1 MCIFLLIGA
10 YDQSITCIE
19 NFSDEIFYEI
29 FDYLNGCEIYDAF
42 SNLNHRFEQ
51 LLHSSSLLYKLEFD
65 HLKSEET
72 FVNNYKQFFLRH
84 RHQIF
89 SINLSSGYQND
100 YFLSW
105 FIFDSSLHRLESIF
119 IDVHDFKKDTFIS
132 LLVNF
137 ASLPRL
143 FALTIKCH
151 TDKNLN
157 DIYRLI
163 FALPTLK
170 YNKLTL
176 YGHQQPISFP
186 IVTNEQFSTIES
198 LSVHHYCSFNEL
210 ATLISYTPRLRC
222 LSSYI
227 NEQTHSSIRTIL
239 PITLSN
245 LTCLDMRLFGSFDE
259 AEIFIRKINAKLKI
273 LSIKQV
279 EDIAS
284 LDAHRWEQIILQCF
298 PDLEK
303 FYLNYFDNVN
313 EDHQYPVYSGELN
326 QFSSSFWIERQ
337 WVFST
342 ELTAEEGII
351 HSISPYKYIEKSFCY
366 MKSIVL
372 SRLEKD
378 GMNIQK
384 ILVTILVLKFLKL
397 LN

>member
-1 MCIFLLIGA
+1 
-10 YDQSITCIE
+10 
-19 NFSDEIFYEI
+19 
-29 FDYLNGCEIYDAF
+29 
-42 SNLNHRFEQ
+42 
-51 LLHSSSLLYKLEFD
+51 
-65 HLKSEET
+65 
-72 FVNNYKQFFLRH
+72 
-84 RHQIF
+84 
-89 SINLSSGYQND
+89 
-100 YFLSW
+100 
-105 FIFDSSLHRLESIF
+105 
-119 IDVHDFKKDTFIS
+119 
-132 LLVNF
+132 
-137 ASLPRL
+137 
-143 FALTIKCH
+143 
-151 TDKNLN
+151 
-157 DIYRLI
+157 
-163 FALPTLK
+163 
-170 YNKLTL
+170 
-176 YGHQQPISFP
+176 
-186 IVTNEQFSTIES
+186 
-198 LSVHHYCSFNEL
+198 
-210 ATLISYTPRLRC
+210 
-222 LSSYI
+222 
-227 NEQTHSSIRTIL
+227 
-239 PITLSN
+239 
-245 LTCLDMRLFGSFDE
+245 MRLFGSFDE

-273 LSIKQV
+273 LSIKQA
-279 EDIAS
+279 EDRAS